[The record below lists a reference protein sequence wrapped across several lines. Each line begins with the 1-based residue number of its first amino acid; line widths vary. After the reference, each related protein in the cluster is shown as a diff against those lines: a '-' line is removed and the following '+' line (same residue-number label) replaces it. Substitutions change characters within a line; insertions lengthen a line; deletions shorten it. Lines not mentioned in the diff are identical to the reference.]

1 MANIRVKDL
10 PNTNT
15 AADTDEFIIDSSTAG
30 TRRLSYSELKSEIS
44 TDFAADVAT
53 YGIATLD
60 SDNKLTAS
68 QIPDSLAQG
77 MNFVGVANSASD
89 LTSTTQGDFYVIQ
102 TAFGSYNVGDQAV
115 YDGSAYVR
123 VVDGT
128 KEISEGGTGA
138 TTLDAAKTNLEIINV
153 GTGPSQVPLNQHLG
167 TMAYQD
173 IAGVSAAKL
182 EVESTTGTATT
193 EAFKVTDGTD
203 TNFVVQED
211 GKTGIGTS
219 SPSAVTEITGAG
231 TGGRGLKITETS
243 TSKTSGVYT
252 FEVDSSAHGSNMSA
266 AGAMKIDVASGRA
279 LTVDGQG
286 RVGIGTSSPGSY
298 YTGTDDLVVAGA
310 SGDRGITIATANTA
324 NGGLMFADSDSTT
337 IGRIQYSHGTN
348 EMKFR
353 VNNTEV
359 WSINASGNLVANG
372 TAIDFGSGA
381 TTTLDTYEEGFH
393 TATLTP
399 ASSGT
404 MTLGTGA
411 DTLAYTRIGRTVTIT
426 GRLQLSSV
434 SSPVGDYF
442 KISLPTGIGVGNLTD
457 AAGSL
462 TGSCF
467 VFNAAGN
474 SGDYSVLGLEGDAF
488 LRVYKNTNPSATA
501 TAADFSGD
509 ESIYLGVTYITA

>member
-1 MANIRVKDL
+1 MSNIRIKDL
-10 PNTNT
+10 STEATSLGTDDFIPVDGNT
-15 AADTDEFIIDSSTAG
+15 SG
-30 TRRLSYSELKSEIS
+30 TRKIS
-44 TDFAADVAT
+44 KENLGT
-53 YGIATLD
+53 TLE
-60 SDNKLTAS
+60 
-68 QIPDSLAQG
+68 IPD
-77 MNFVGVANSASD
+77 V
-89 LTSTTQGDFYVIQ
+89 
-102 TAFGSYNVGDQAV
+102 
-115 YDGSAYVR
+115 GSAANEV
-123 VVDGT
+123 
-128 KEISEGGTGA
+128 S
-138 TTLDAAKTNLEIINV
+138 
-153 GTGPSQVPLNQHLG
+153 LNGMLG
-167 TMAYQD
+167 DMAFQSSD
-173 IAGVSAAKL
+173 GVSVAKA
-182 EVESTTGTATT
+182 EIESTTGTATT
-193 EAFKVTDGTD
+193 QALTVTDGTD

-211 GKTGIGTS
+211 GKTGIGGVT
-219 SPSAVTEITGAG
+219 PSTTLHIRSDSDKNLELG
-231 TGGRGLKITETS
+231 TLGNKASIAALNDARSAYVDMRIDADNLIIGNYSGGK
-243 TSKTSGVYT
+243 
-252 FEVDSSAHGSNMSA
+252 
-266 AGAMKIDVASGRA
+266 
-279 LTVDGQG
+279 
-286 RVGIGTSSPGSY
+286 VGIGTASPDRPLHSYASSVATALKLDSAGIDTGVEFAHSGTVAAAINCSTGGDLEFRTGANSGANERLRIDSSGKVGIGTDSPGSY
-298 YTGTDDLVVAGA
+298 SGNADDLVVYGGA
-310 SGDRGITIATANTA
+310 TIATAS
-324 NGGLMFADSDSTT
+324 GGASHLYFADGTSGIRAYAGFLTYNHT
-337 IGRIQYSHGTN
+337 AEELRFGVGGVTKWRINSL
-348 EMKFR
+348 
-353 VNNTEV
+353 
-359 WSINASGNLVANG
+359 GNLVAG
-372 TAIDFGSGA
+372 SGGAIDFGSGA

>member
-1 MANIRVKDL
+1 M
-10 PNTNT
+10 P
-15 AADTDEFIIDSSTAG
+15 
-30 TRRLSYSELKSEIS
+30 SEK
-44 TDFAADVAT
+44 F
-53 YGIATLD
+53 
-60 SDNKLTAS
+60 
-68 QIPDSLAQG
+68 
-77 MNFVGVANSASD
+77 FVHKE
-89 LTSTTQGDFYVIQ
+89 
-102 TAFGSYNVGDQAV
+102 
-115 YDGSAYVR
+115 DGSLVR
-123 VVDGT
+123 LKGRLVRFLDEEPPTGSDKSAIRTALEVSPDA
-128 KEISEGGTGA
+128 EGLVQA
-138 TTLDAAKTNLEIINV
+138 DV
-153 GTGPSQVPLNQHLG
+153 GTGPQNLVLHQHLG

-173 IAGVSAAKL
+173 IAGVSM
-182 EVESTTGTATT
+182 GTA
-193 EAFKVTDGTD
+193 EVDSLSVGNVGDGYSSVAD
-203 TNFVVQED
+203 ELVVGDED
-211 GKTGIGTS
+211 GSGGMTIVSNSGNSGSLFFADGTS
-219 SPSAVTEITGAG
+219 SSSQRSAG
-231 TGGRGLKITETS
+231 KIT
-243 TSKTSGVYT
+243 YNH
-252 FEVDSSAHGSNMSA
+252 SA
-266 AGAMKIDVASGRA
+266 DQ
-279 LTVDGQG
+279 LQ
-286 RVGIGTSSPGSY
+286 IG
-298 YTGTDDLVVAGA
+298 
-310 SGDRGITIATANTA
+310 TANTA
-324 NGGLMFADSDSTT
+324 AVTIDSSQRVGIQDAYPSAADSLTVSSD
-337 IGRIQYSHGTN
+337 
-348 EMKFR
+348 
-353 VNNTEV
+353 
-359 WSINASGNLVANG
+359 NASTSLPLSTMMVRNNSNTTGSCAGIAFQARNSAADVCGAFMGAVSQSTYRTADLAIHTRYNG
-372 TAIDFGSGA
+372 TYGERLRITNSALVLGSGMAIDFGSGA